1 MFQKQG
7 LKLNYVIYAVA
18 HLLLTD
24 TEIDDLND
32 LECLGQILIFFRNS
46 VWAYMLR
53 FSDKPLK

>member
-7 LKLNYVIYAVA
+7 LKLNYVTYAVA

-32 LECLGQILIFFRNS
+32 LIFFPNS
-46 VWAYMLR
+46 VWAYMFW
-53 FSDKPLK
+53 FSYKPLK